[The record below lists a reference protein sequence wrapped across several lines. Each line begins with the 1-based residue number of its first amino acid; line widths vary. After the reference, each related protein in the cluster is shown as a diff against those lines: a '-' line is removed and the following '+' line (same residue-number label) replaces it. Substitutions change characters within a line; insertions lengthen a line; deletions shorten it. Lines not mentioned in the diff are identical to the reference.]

1 MKNFNIL
8 GVHGK
13 IWVLGPEGF
22 HEKPKYRGG
31 LPKTEGL
38 GGQFADLR
46 VGGGLGKKEGVGV
59 VFLRGDWYPNA
70 HYVDFCSA
78 GVIQGFSLNLNLYLL
93 TFL

>member
-13 IWVLGPEGF
+13 IWVLGGEGF

-46 VGGGLGKKEGVGV
+46 VEGD
-59 VFLRGDWYPNA
+59 LARQRG
-70 HYVDFCSA
+70 
-78 GVIQGFSLNLNLYLL
+78 
-93 TFL
+93 